1 MNPPLWLVGDA
12 QFLLFL
18 GSSVHLAGQA
28 QLSAAGW
35 PTAGGQSIRALEDC
49 RAALVWAAQTVLPGC
64 MLYALTGWSGKN
76 DKCLLRASYEWPDH
90 KPQGR
95 TRAALLC
102 LGPGPKFFEVSV
114 KSLGGW
120 TPEKPLGT
128 GVEDRVSPWERVWDL
143 RRLDQPEKTPG

>member
-1 MNPPLWLVGDA
+1 
-12 QFLLFL
+12 
-18 GSSVHLAGQA
+18 
-28 QLSAAGW
+28 
-35 PTAGGQSIRALEDC
+35 
-49 RAALVWAAQTVLPGC
+49 

-114 KSLGGW
+114 KSLRGR

-128 GVEDRVSPWERVWDL
+128 GVEDRASPWERAWDL
-143 RRLDQPEKTPG
+143 RLDQPEKTPGQSSRIDETLLMVFKAVRSSEMKAHQRTCYKPQSCSWMVLELGDSKC